1 MGTNLEYKKLIES
14 RNNIIDDILEN
25 IENWN
30 GDIESGIELV
40 DNNRVEIG
48 KIKRIN
54 EKIEA
59 MNMSNIHD
67 EEYKEKLNALYIEQK
82 NLFKILEIKQR
93 ELINEKQQLN
103 KKDQVARSYIH
114 KKNKPIFIDKD
125 IE

>member
-25 IENWN
+25 ITNWN

-48 KIKRIN
+48 KIKNIN
-54 EKIEA
+54 EKIDA
-59 MNMSNIHD
+59 INMSNIHD

-82 NLFKILEIKQR
+82 RLFKVLEIKQR
-93 ELINEKQQLN
+93 ELISERQQLN
-103 KKDQVARSYIH
+103 KKNKVAESYIY

-125 IE
+125 IT